1 MRATIGVAALLVCL
15 SVPAFAQDTVPAVD
29 IGGGYSFLRDQDLEE
44 NLHGWVASV
53 AGNLNRWF
61 GIVGEVGGNYRTT
74 DVLGTDVDFSV
85 HSFMGGVRFSARQ
98 TGGVTPFGQFLLG
111 GARAS
116 VSVLGESEST
126 TEFAIQPGAGVDIW
140 LRPRFGIR
148 VGGDYRRILI
158 SEEDDGE
165 DSNEFRF
172 YAGVVLGLGER

>member
-44 NLHGWVASV
+44 NFHGWVASV
-53 AGNLNRWF
+53 AGNLNRWM
-61 GIVGEVGGNYRTT
+61 GVVGEVGGNYKTENIL
-74 DVLGTDVDFSV
+74 VDVDFSV

-98 TGGVTPFGQFLLG
+98 AGGVTPFGQILLG
-111 GARAS
+111 GVRGS
-116 VSVLGESEST
+116 VSALGESESS

-148 VGGDYRRILI
+148 VGGDYRRIFV

-165 DSNEFRF
+165 DSNEYRF